1 MARALRPGK
10 RQFSPVSVLKL
21 LSHGKVDLKVK
32 FHVSG
37 QGAMNHISLLHSLLL
52 AVIVNLFTGLKLLR

>member
-1 MARALRPGK
+1 MEDYGPRRGDLEK

-37 QGAMNHISLLHSLLL
+37 QGTMNHISLLHSLS
-52 AVIVNLFTGLKLLR
+52 FSP